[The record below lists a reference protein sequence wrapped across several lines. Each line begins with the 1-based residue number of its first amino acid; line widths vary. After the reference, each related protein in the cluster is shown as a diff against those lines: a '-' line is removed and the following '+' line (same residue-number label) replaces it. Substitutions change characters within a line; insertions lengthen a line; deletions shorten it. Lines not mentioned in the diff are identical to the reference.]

1 MPGGRRHGSRVTMPS
16 INMAALKPILVFIAI
31 WTIVPIQ
38 VRAADATTT
47 ATAASPAA
55 TLVPSCARG
64 CFQSFLDVY
73 EFTGS
78 CGETPSLDC
87 LCGRYSSSGA
97 TIGEGAVQCIVAEAE
112 TGTCSKDDASQS
124 LISKAYSACQ
134 EQPNAVTPT
143 LKTIVATLVTS
154 TTASPTNSPT
164 PTTMITS
171 SRPPT
176 GTNAPGASATAT
188 STPQES
194 NKSSAALNGS
204 QVAGVT
210 IGAVSGVFI
219 LVAFVFIARCSRKKH
234 LNNVAARDKSV
245 SFDSE
250 RSAPG
255 PGMNGRQGS
264 MQISAPLHVASGP
277 AAWAP
282 QPYESMPTAPA
293 PRLSTIGQALTP
305 AGNTATHFDN
315 TTSNN
320 NQSTTHPTLTPR
332 RRDSAEFFA
341 ALARNEQPGQ
351 VPRQQSSN
359 GSKPQ
364 LNVAIPASIP
374 GTNRDSQV
382 TEFAEDGEDMD
393 PETAGGNIWRPPPTD
408 PTSASTYYVADKWG
422 NWRRKSVS
430 TREPNTTYGNMAPL
444 RSASSATVP
453 PLKLGKKLPGQ
464 GDGSPSAA
472 SSVYSVFTP
481 PQSEYPGANN
491 PMPPLPPFPKSS
503 YAKMLEM
510 NRALEASTHG
520 PTPQRNASTASNGP
534 IGARSAWPK
543 SVPRDSQTT
552 TTTILD
558 DDDLTSPN
566 HGNSMVMPE
575 TADGI
580 RKMLG
585 GGSSARPR
593 STIPPPVSYNN
604 MTSSSRYPPAV
615 SSPARPSSSHSWT
628 SAATN
633 WQNEESS
640 PLSPILGRMPPQ
652 GASAQ
657 TRADVPDPHLL
668 SPPMPSQLRMP
679 TTTASSNTS
688 GRSLTRQGNAMT
700 MPGPSMD
707 DEPVVFPAFP
717 PSPDSF
723 RSTGSGLLAKR
734 LGAERAADLSL
745 ETEVQP
751 ATRAHWMRQLSPSSP
766 SSGPAVGLPLPVTP
780 GWEPKLTPTRRGD
793 DLFLKVA

>member
-1 MPGGRRHGSRVTMPS
+1 MPS
-16 INMAALKPILVFIAI
+16 ISMAALKPILLFIAI
-31 WTIVPIQ
+31 WTIAPIQ
-38 VRAADATTT
+38 VCAADATTT

-64 CFQSFLDVY
+64 CFQSFLEVH
-73 EFTGS
+73 EFAGS
-78 CGETPSLDC
+78 CGTTPSLDC

-124 LISKAYSACQ
+124 IISKAYSACN

-143 LKTIVATLVTS
+143 LRTIVATLVTL

-176 GTNAPGASATAT
+176 GTNAPASTPTPT
-188 STPQES
+188 STPQEP

-234 LNNVAARDKSV
+234 LNNVTARDKSA
-245 SFDSE
+245 SLDTE

-255 PGMNGRQGS
+255 AGMNGRQGS

-282 QPYESMPTAPA
+282 QPYESMPAAAA

-305 AGNTATHFDN
+305 AGNTATQVDN

-320 NQSTTHPTLTPR
+320 QPTRHPTLTPR
-332 RRDSAEFFA
+332 RRESAEFFA
-341 ALARNEQPGQ
+341 ALARNEQPEQ

-359 GSKPQ
+359 GLKPQ
-364 LNVAIPASIP
+364 LNVAIPP
-374 GTNRDSQV
+374 NLHGTNRDSQV

-430 TREPNTTYGNMAPL
+430 TREPNTTYGNMPPP

-453 PLKLGKKLPGQ
+453 PLKLGKKPSGQ

-481 PQSEYPGANN
+481 PQSEYPGADN

-510 NRALEASTHG
+510 NRALEANSHG
-520 PTPQRNASTASNGP
+520 PMLQRNASTASNGP

-552 TTTILD
+552 TTTIAD

-566 HGNSMVMPE
+566 HGNSMVMPA

-585 GGSSARPR
+585 GGSSAPPG
-593 STIPPPVSYNN
+593 STIPPPASYNMPN
-604 MTSSSRYPPAV
+604 STRYPQAG
-615 SSPARPSSSHSWT
+615 SSPVRPSSSHSWT

-633 WQNEESS
+633 WQNEECS
-640 PLSPILGRMPPQ
+640 PLSPILGRMPQQPPQ

-657 TRADVPDPHLL
+657 ARANVPEPHLL
-668 SPPMPSQLRMP
+668 SPPMPSQPRMP
-679 TTTASSNTS
+679 TTTVSSNTT
-688 GRSLTRQGNAMT
+688 GRSLTRPGNTMT
-700 MPGPSMD
+700 TPGPGMNE
-707 DEPVVFPAFP
+707 EPAVFPAFP

-734 LGAERAADLSL
+734 LGAERAAGLSL
-745 ETEVQP
+745 EMEVQP

-766 SSGPAVGLPLPVTP
+766 SSDPAAGLPLPVTP

>member
-16 INMAALKPILVFIAI
+16 INMAALKPILLLIAI
-31 WTIVPIQ
+31 WTMAPIQ
-38 VRAADATTT
+38 VCAADATTT
-47 ATAASPAA
+47 ATAASPVA

-64 CFQSFLDVY
+64 CFQLFLDVHK
-73 EFTGS
+73 FTGS
-78 CGETPSLDC
+78 CGNSPSLDC

-124 LISKAYSACQ
+124 VISKAYSACN

-154 TTASPTNSPT
+154 TTAIPTNSPT

-176 GTNAPGASATAT
+176 GTNAPWGTPTPT

-234 LNNVAARDKSV
+234 LNNVAARDKNV

-255 PGMNGRQGS
+255 PGMDGRQGS

-282 QPYESMPTAPA
+282 QPYESMAAAPA

-320 NQSTTHPTLTPR
+320 RSTRHPTLTPR
-332 RRDSAEFFA
+332 RRESAEFFA
-341 ALARNEQPGQ
+341 ALARNEQPEQ
-351 VPRQQSSN
+351 VLRQQ
-359 GSKPQ
+359 SKPQ
-364 LNVAIPASIP
+364 LNVSIPANVSGI
-374 GTNRDSQV
+374 NRDSQV

-430 TREPNTTYGNMAPL
+430 TREPNTSYGNMPPP

-464 GDGSPSAA
+464 GDGSPGAA

-481 PQSEYPGANN
+481 PQSEYPGADN

-510 NRALEASTHG
+510 NRALEASSNG

-543 SVPRDSQTT
+543 SLPRDSQNT
-552 TTTILD
+552 TTTIAD

-566 HGNSMVMPE
+566 HGNSMVMPV

-585 GGSSARPR
+585 GDSSVRPR

-604 MTSSSRYPPAV
+604 MPGSTRSPPAG

-633 WQNEESS
+633 WQNEECS

-652 GASAQ
+652 GVSA
-657 TRADVPDPHLL
+657 TRAQVHDPHLL
-668 SPPMPSQLRMP
+668 SPPIPSQLRMP
-679 TTTASSNTS
+679 TTTAFSNTN
-688 GRSLTRQGNAMT
+688 GRSLTRPGNT
-700 MPGPSMD
+700 TRPGPSLD

-734 LGAERAADLSL
+734 LGAERAAGLSL

-766 SSGPAVGLPLPVTP
+766 SSDPAAGLPLPVTP